1 MSSLTDLWRNYMS
14 SILNGLKLVNAKRPN
29 TIDPIQFR
37 RQKLSE
43 KIGHQIALAIALK
56 NGDTYTVKRQRSVRD
71 EASGLSTTV
80 EVSRKVKQWWFF
92 NNDTK
97 KVAVQLR
104 YGSRV
109 IDFAKGKNALE
120 VNDGEELIQALTKLR
135 EAVLGGELDAQMAI
149 ASDSV
154 RTRFKR

>member
-1 MSSLTDLWRNYMS
+1 MS
-14 SILNGLKLVNAKRPN
+14 SILNGLKLVNAKRQF
-29 TIDPIQFR
+29 TADPIQFR

-56 NGDTYTVKRQRSVRD
+56 NGETYTVKRQRNVRD

-80 EVSRKVKQWWFF
+80 EVSKKVKQWWFV

-109 IDFAKGKNALE
+109 IDFAKGKNAIE
-120 VNDGEELIQALTKLR
+120 VSDGDELIQALTKLR
-135 EAVLGGELDAQMAI
+135 DAVLGGELDAQIEI
-149 ASDSV
+149 ASESV
-154 RTRFKR
+154 KARFKN

>member
-1 MSSLTDLWRNYMS
+1 MS
-14 SILNGLKLVNAKRPN
+14 SILNSLKLVNAKRPN
-29 TIDPIQFR
+29 ALDPIQFR

-43 KIGHQIALAIALK
+43 KINHQIALAIALK
-56 NGDTYTVKRQRSVRD
+56 NGETYTIKRQRNVRD

-80 EVSRKVKQWWFF
+80 EVSRKVKQWWFV

-109 IDFAKGKNALE
+109 IDFAKGKNAIE
-120 VNDGEELIQALTKLR
+120 VTDGDELIQALTKLR
-135 EAVLGGELDAQMAI
+135 DAVLGGELDAQIEI
-149 ASDSV
+149 ASESV
-154 RTRFKR
+154 RARFKK

>member
-1 MSSLTDLWRNYMS
+1 MS
-14 SILNGLKLVNAKRPN
+14 SILNSLKLVNAKRQN
-29 TIDPIQFR
+29 GADPIQFR

-56 NGDTYTVKRQRSVRD
+56 NGETYTVKRQRNVRD
-71 EASGLSTTV
+71 ETSGLSTTV
-80 EVSRKVKQWWFF
+80 EVSKKVKQWWFV

-109 IDFAKGKNALE
+109 IDFTKGKNAIE
-120 VNDGEELIQALTKLR
+120 VSDGDELIQTLTKLR
-135 EAVLGGELDAQMAI
+135 DAVLGGELDAQIEVA
-149 ASDSV
+149 ADSV
-154 RTRFKR
+154 KARFKK

>member
-1 MSSLTDLWRNYMS
+1 MT
-14 SILNGLKLVNAKRPN
+14 SILNGLKLVNAKRQF
-29 TIDPIQFR
+29 TADPIQFR

-56 NGDTYTVKRQRSVRD
+56 NGETYTVKRQRNVRD
-71 EASGLSTTV
+71 EASGLTTTV
-80 EVSRKVKQWWFF
+80 EVSKKVKQWWFV

-109 IDFAKGKNALE
+109 IDFAKGKNAIE
-120 VNDGEELIQALTKLR
+120 VSDGDELIQALTKLR
-135 EAVLGGELDAQMAI
+135 DAVLGGELDAQIEI
-149 ASDSV
+149 ASESV
-154 RTRFKR
+154 KARFKK

>member
-1 MSSLTDLWRNYMS
+1 MS
-14 SILNGLKLVNAKRPN
+14 SILNSLKLVNAKRQN
-29 TIDPIQFR
+29 SIDPIQFR

-56 NGDTYTVKRQRSVRD
+56 NGETYTVKRQRNVRD

-80 EVSRKVKQWWFF
+80 EVSKKVKQWWFV

-109 IDFAKGKNALE
+109 IDFAKGKNAIE
-120 VNDGEELIQALTKLR
+120 VSDCDELIQALTRLR
-135 EAVLGGELDAQMAI
+135 EAVLGGELDAQIEI
-149 ASDSV
+149 ASEAV
-154 RTRFKR
+154 KARFKK

>member
-1 MSSLTDLWRNYMS
+1 MS
-14 SILNGLKLVNAKRPN
+14 SILNSLKLVNAKRQN
-29 TIDPIQFR
+29 GADPIEFR

-56 NGDTYTVKRQRSVRD
+56 NGETYTVKRQRNVRD
-71 EASGLSTTV
+71 EASGLSTSV
-80 EVSRKVKQWWFF
+80 EVSRKVKQWWFV

-109 IDFAKGKNALE
+109 IDFAKGKNAIE
-120 VNDGEELIQALTKLR
+120 VSDGDELIQALNKLR
-135 EAVLGGELDAQMAI
+135 DAVLGGELDAQIEI
-149 ASDSV
+149 ASEAV
-154 RTRFKR
+154 KARFKK

>member
-1 MSSLTDLWRNYMS
+1 MS
-14 SILNGLKLVNAKRPN
+14 SILNSLKLVNAKRQN
-29 TIDPIQFR
+29 SADPIQFR

-56 NGDTYTVKRQRSVRD
+56 NGETYTVKRQRNVRD
-71 EASGLSTTV
+71 EASGLTTTV
-80 EVSRKVKQWWFF
+80 EVSKKVKQWWFV

-109 IDFAKGKNALE
+109 IDFAKGKNAIE
-120 VNDGEELIQALTKLR
+120 VSDGDELIQALTKLR
-135 EAVLGGELDAQMAI
+135 DAVLGGELDAQIEI
-149 ASDSV
+149 ASESV
-154 RTRFKR
+154 KARFKK

>member
-1 MSSLTDLWRNYMS
+1 MS
-14 SILNGLKLVNAKRPN
+14 SILSSLKFVTAKRQN
-29 TIDPIQFR
+29 SIDPIQFR

-56 NGDTYTVKRQRSVRD
+56 NGETYTVKRQRNVRD

-80 EVSRKVKQWWFF
+80 EVSKKVKQWWFV

-109 IDFAKGKNALE
+109 IDFAKGKNAIE
-120 VNDGEELIQALTKLR
+120 VSDGNELIQALTKLR
-135 EAVLGGELDAQMAI
+135 DAVLGGELDAQIEI
-149 ASDSV
+149 ASEAV
-154 RTRFKR
+154 KARFKK

>member
-1 MSSLTDLWRNYMS
+1 MS
-14 SILNGLKLVNAKRPN
+14 SILNSLKFINAKRQSAA
-29 TIDPIQFR
+29 DPIQFR

-56 NGDTYTVKRQRSVRD
+56 NGETYTVKRQRNVRD

-80 EVSRKVKQWWFF
+80 EVSKKVKQWWFV

-109 IDFAKGKNALE
+109 IDFSKGKNAIE
-120 VNDGEELIQALTKLR
+120 VSDGDELIQALTKLR
-135 EAVLGGELDAQMAI
+135 DAVLGGELDAQIEI
-149 ASDSV
+149 ASEAV
-154 RTRFKR
+154 KARFKK

>member
-1 MSSLTDLWRNYMS
+1 MS
-14 SILNGLKLVNAKRPN
+14 SILNSFKLVNAKRPSA
-29 TIDPIQFR
+29 IDLIQFR

-56 NGDTYTVKRQRSVRD
+56 NGEIYRFKSQRNVRD
-71 EASGLSTTV
+71 EASGLSTCI
-80 EVSRKVKQWWFF
+80 EVSRKVKQWWFV

-109 IDFAKGKNALE
+109 IDFAKGKNAIE
-120 VNDGEELIQALTKLR
+120 VNDGDELIQALKKLR
-135 EAVLGGELDAQMAI
+135 DAVLGGELDAQIEITSEAVK
-149 ASDSV
+149 A
-154 RTRFKR
+154 RFKR

>member
-1 MSSLTDLWRNYMS
+1 MS
-14 SILNGLKLVNAKRPN
+14 SILNSLKLVNAKRQYN
-29 TIDPIQFR
+29 ADPIQFR

-56 NGDTYTVKRQRSVRD
+56 NGETYTVKRQRNVRD

-80 EVSRKVKQWWFF
+80 EVSRKVKQWWFV
-92 NNDTK
+92 NSDTK

-109 IDFAKGKNALE
+109 IDFAKGKNAIE
-120 VNDGEELIQALTKLR
+120 VSDGDELIQVLTKLR
-135 EAVLGGELDAQMAI
+135 DAVLGGELDAQIEI
-149 ASDSV
+149 ASEIV
-154 RTRFKR
+154 KARFKK

>member
-1 MSSLTDLWRNYMS
+1 MS
-14 SILNGLKLVNAKRPN
+14 SILSSLKLVTAKRQN
-29 TIDPIQFR
+29 INDPIQFR

-56 NGDTYTVKRQRSVRD
+56 NGETYTVKRQRNVRD

-80 EVSRKVKQWWFF
+80 EVSKKVKQWWFV
-92 NNDTK
+92 NNETK

-109 IDFAKGKNALE
+109 IDFAKGKNAIE
-120 VNDGEELIQALTKLR
+120 VSSGDDLINALTTLKTAV
-135 EAVLGGELDAQMAI
+135 EAGELDSQI
-149 ASDSV
+149 ETASSSL
-154 RTRFKR
+154 RSGFKR

>member
-1 MSSLTDLWRNYMS
+1 MS
-14 SILNGLKLVNAKRPN
+14 SILNGLKLVNAKRQN
-29 TIDPIQFR
+29 SADPIQFR

-56 NGDTYTVKRQRSVRD
+56 NGETYTVKRQRNVCD

-80 EVSRKVKQWWFF
+80 EVSKKVKQWWFV

-109 IDFAKGKNALE
+109 IDFAKGKNAIE
-120 VNDGEELIQALTKLR
+120 VSDGDELIQALTRLR
-135 EAVLGGELDAQMAI
+135 DAVLGGELDAQIEI
-149 ASDSV
+149 ASEAV
-154 RTRFKR
+154 RARFKK

>member
-1 MSSLTDLWRNYMS
+1 MS
-14 SILNGLKLVNAKRPN
+14 SILNSLKLVNAKRQN
-29 TIDPIQFR
+29 SADPIQFR

-56 NGDTYTVKRQRSVRD
+56 NGETYTVKRQRNVRD

-80 EVSRKVKQWWFF
+80 EISKKVKQWWFV

-109 IDFAKGKNALE
+109 IDFAKGKNAIE
-120 VNDGEELIQALTKLR
+120 VSDGDELIQALTKLR
-135 EAVLGGELDAQMAI
+135 DAVLGGELDAQIEI
-149 ASDSV
+149 ASESV
-154 RTRFKR
+154 KARFKN

>member
-1 MSSLTDLWRNYMS
+1 MS
-14 SILNGLKLVNAKRPN
+14 SILNSLKLVNAKRQN
-29 TIDPIQFR
+29 IADPIQFR

-56 NGDTYTVKRQRSVRD
+56 NGETYIVKRQRNVRD

-80 EVSRKVKQWWFF
+80 EVSKKVKQWWFV

-109 IDFAKGKNALE
+109 IDFSKGKNAIE
-120 VNDGEELIQALTKLR
+120 VSDGDELIQALTKLR
-135 EAVLGGELDAQMAI
+135 DAVLGGELDAQIEI
-149 ASDSV
+149 ASEAV
-154 RTRFKR
+154 RSRFRT

>member
-1 MSSLTDLWRNYMS
+1 MS
-14 SILNGLKLVNAKRPN
+14 SILNSLKLVNAKRPN
-29 TIDPIQFR
+29 ALDPIQFR

-56 NGDTYTVKRQRSVRD
+56 NGETYAVKRQRNVRD

-80 EVSRKVKQWWFF
+80 EVSKKVKQWWFV

-97 KVAVQLR
+97 KVALQLR

-109 IDFAKGKNALE
+109 IDFAKGKNAIE
-120 VNDGEELIQALTKLR
+120 VNEGDELIQALSKLR
-135 EAVLGGELDAQMAI
+135 DAVLGGELDAQIEI
-149 ASDSV
+149 ASNVV
-154 RTRFKR
+154 RARFKK